1 MAVQK
6 YEELQSVKTSACGS
20 FVSLSMPYIS
30 STPDHVVDDNII
42 LEVKCPYV
50 CRDKTIS
57 EATVP
62 YLRNVNGEFY
72 LDQNHDYYYQV
83 QGQMFCCSRK
93 LCHFVV
99 YTFEDIKFIEV
110 KRDDVFIQ
118 GMLEKLISFYNNYS
132 RQELLDKFHY

>member
-6 YEELQSVKTSACGS
+6 YEELQSVKTSACGT

-30 STPDHVVDDNII
+30 STSDRVVDDNII

-50 CRDKTIS
+50 CHDKAIS

-83 QGQMFCCSRK
+83 QG
-93 LCHFVV
+93 
-99 YTFEDIKFIEV
+99 
-110 KRDDVFIQ
+110 
-118 GMLEKLISFYNNYS
+118 
-132 RQELLDKFHY
+132 